1 MENGAGVKVQ
11 AAGVDSGTAGVDGS
25 KVVDGSTVGH
35 NVEKSK
41 KLPRGSARVAEAFKQ
56 LRRGFN
62 LL

>member
-1 MENGAGVKVQ
+1 MVQ
-11 AAGVDSGTAGVDGS
+11 ALRYRLQEWTPGVDGS